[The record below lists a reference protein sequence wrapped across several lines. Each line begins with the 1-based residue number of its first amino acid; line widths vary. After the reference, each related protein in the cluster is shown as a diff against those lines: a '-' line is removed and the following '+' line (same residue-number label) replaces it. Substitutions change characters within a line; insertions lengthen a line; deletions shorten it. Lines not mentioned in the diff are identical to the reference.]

1 VPTNGVIE
9 VAVDYRGKVCAA
21 SSTSGGTPSDVFID
35 NVTLVD
41 DSGTPDPADDQTI
54 VIGSLAP
61 GQCAS
66 YSNRYF
72 PGAVPPSPVSFTDTI
87 HATGTGR
94 QGVGAVAGVATANC
108 PLCPQ

>member
-1 VPTNGVIE
+1 
-9 VAVDYRGKVCAA
+9 
-21 SSTSGGTPSDVFID
+21 VFID
-35 NVTLVD
+35 NIVLTD
-41 DSGTPDPADDQTI
+41 DSGTANPADDQTI
-54 VIGSLAP
+54 AIGTLGP

-87 HATGTGR
+87 RATGTGR
-94 QGVGAVAGVATANC
+94 QGVGAVSSVATANC